1 MKTPLKEMIQYKTCD
16 KSRDE
21 LIAIFNSLKTSSNN
35 DRFHYIRCWNGTL
48 EEEPVNLAEG
58 LVAEESVPLSDNPSD
73 TKVLLPASS
82 ELKETIKD

>member
-1 MKTPLKEMIQYKTCD
+1 MKTALKEIMKYPTCD

-21 LIAIFNSLKTSSNN
+21 LIAIFNSLRTSSNS
-35 DRFHYIRCWNGTL
+35 DRFHFIRCWNGTL

-73 TKVLLPASS
+73 AKVALPASG
-82 ELKETIKD
+82 ELKEAVKD